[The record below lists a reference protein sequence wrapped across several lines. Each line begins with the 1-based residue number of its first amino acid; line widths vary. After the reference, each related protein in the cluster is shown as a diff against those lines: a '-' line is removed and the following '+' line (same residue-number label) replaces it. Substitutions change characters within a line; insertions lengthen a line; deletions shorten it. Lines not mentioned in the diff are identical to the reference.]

1 MSKEAMDHHRH
12 AAEHHE
18 HAAKHHLAPM
28 PAITHSR

>member
-1 MSKEAMDHHRH
+1 MSKEAIDHHRH